1 MGPLLVPTLGELA
14 AEFDRAHAA
23 LRCATPDDEDNF
35 DAALARMHSIC
46 QEVAEIQ
53 PQTVEHLRLKA
64 RASLW
69 YEHPD
74 QREPVPTGK
83 RLAFQIA
90 NALIST
96 HHPRLPYRSS
106 L

>member
-1 MGPLLVPTLGELA
+1 MDPTLVPTLDELGS
-14 AEFDRAHAA
+14 EFDRAHAA
-23 LRCATPDDEDNF
+23 LRCATPDNEDDF
-35 DAALARMHSIC
+35 DAALARLHSIC
-46 QEVAEIQ
+46 QEVAELQ

-64 RASLW
+64 RAFLW

-90 NALIST
+90 NALLSMQ
-96 HHPRLPYRSS
+96 HLWLPYRSS
-106 L
+106 R